1 MSKAQGAALAGALVL
16 AWMTVYGGEYS
27 VRDWWRVRQQLVEE
41 RAAVDSLRAELDSL
55 ARIAR
60 LLESDPATQERAA
73 REEFGMIRDGETIY
87 RLVAPRDT
95 ARR

>member
-1 MSKAQGAALAGALVL
+1 MSKPRVAALAGGLVL
-16 AWMTVYGGEYS
+16 AWMVVYGGEYGT
-27 VRDWWRVRQQLVEE
+27 RDWWRVRGQLAEE
-41 RAAVDSLRAELDSL
+41 RAAVDSLKAELDSL

-60 LLESDPATQERAA
+60 LLETDPAAQERAA
-73 REEFGMIRDGETIY
+73 REEFGMIRNGETIY